1 MESESQEDDAQ
12 NVGDLRRQKRI
23 ESFTALKE
31 KQLQLEKLISNVK
44 KLVPY
49 K

>member
-23 ESFTALKE
+23 ECFTALKE